1 MAKDSYCL
9 FKACSGKE
17 FYDCQDTL
25 QGGPVRVTALEDG
38 VSVATRY
45 FTELWSIPYPA
56 SPGHDY
62 LFFIYDVNNDIM
74 HLPQFYS
81 IRMEFWVTKESRHVF
96 KESLSYS
103 VFVLDDKQGEEGV

>member
-1 MAKDSYCL
+1 MIVTVKILCKEVQYESLHLRMAYQL
-9 FKACSGKE
+9 QLG
-17 FYDCQDTL
+17 TL
-25 QGGPVRVTALEDG
+25 QSSG
-38 VSVATRY
+38 
-45 FTELWSIPYPA
+45 SIPYPA

-96 KESLSYS
+96 EESLSYS